1 MTGLL
6 VDENAPR
13 CLVEALRE
21 AGYDVVWVR
30 EIRRGMNDEEIIS
43 LSIDESRVI
52 MTFDKDFGELIY
64 RSRRR
69 VLGVILV
76 RISDNEVSKRA
87 VLDFLG
93 KYSDTPAA
101 MRYVDS
107 TSLPNELDG
116 TQDGSL
122 PPGLCSVL

>member
-101 MRYVDS
+101 LRRHIKCRR
-107 TSLPNELDG
+107 NAIC
-116 TQDGSL
+116 
-122 PPGLCSVL
+122 GLYLTP

>member
-1 MTGLL
+1 
-6 VDENAPR
+6 
-13 CLVEALRE
+13 
-21 AGYDVVWVR
+21 
-30 EIRRGMNDEEIIS
+30 MNDEEIIS
-43 LSIDESRVI
+43 PSIDESRVI

-101 MRYVDS
+101 LRRHIKCRR
-107 TSLPNELDG
+107 NAIC
-116 TQDGSL
+116 
-122 PPGLCSVL
+122 GLYLTP